1 MTRDGRTVDTIIVGG
16 GSAGCVLAG
25 RLSERPDH
33 RVLLLEGGPPDK
45 RIMLRIPAGY
55 GKTVVDP
62 SVMYYYQTEADP
74 HPAAKGHTWLRG
86 KVLGGS
92 SSVNGMIYLR
102 GHPSDYDEWEAA
114 GATGWGWSTMEQAF
128 REVEDHQSGA
138 DGVRGIGGPLKVS
151 IQPLDRIGRLLLD
164 AGVAAGLPER
174 DDLNRTGEEGI
185 GPTPCTIA
193 GGQRQSASQAFLRP
207 ALGRRNLEVMCN
219 APVARLLLDGR
230 RAIGVE
236 MADGTRHHAREVIL
250 SAGAIH
256 SPMLLMQAGIGPA
269 KALRKIGIKVIHD
282 LPGVGTNLREHKL
295 FSLQVRLNRALSR
308 NREYAGLRLAAN
320 VLRYGL
326 TRGGPLAR
334 TFDVN
339 ALVRSSADEVRPDLQ
354 ITLSGQT
361 ADSEGGA
368 IRMHDWHGLSAFGY
382 VLRPESAGHIV
393 PASPDP
399 AALPVIVSNFLAT
412 EGDRRRTIALARHL
426 RAIFAAPPLRDIVAE
441 EHFPGAAVSSDDEII
456 AAAHADQSAAH
467 AVGTCRIGTDPLA
480 VVDPQLRVR
489 GIQGLRVMDCSVMP
503 GQVSGNTNGPVTAMA
518 WHAARLIAD
527 G

>member
-1 MTRDGRTVDTIIVGG
+1 MTGAGRTVDTIIVGG
-16 GSAGCVLAG
+16 GSAGCVLAA
-25 RLSERPDH
+25 RLSEGAG
-33 RVLLLEGGPPDK
+33 RVLLLEAGPRDN
-45 RIMLRIPAGY
+45 RITLRMPAGY
-55 GKTVVDP
+55 GKTVTDP
-62 SVMYYYQTEADP
+62 SVMYYYQTEADA

-102 GHPSDYDEWEAA
+102 GHPADYDEWEAA
-114 GATGWGWSTMEQAF
+114 GATGWGWAAMQRAF
-128 REVEDHQSGA
+128 REIEDHQSGA

-151 IQPLDRIGRLLLD
+151 IQPLDRIGRMLVD
-164 AGVAAGLPER
+164 AGTAAGLPEAE
-174 DDLNRTGEEGI
+174 DLNRTGEEGI

-193 GGQRQSASQAFLRP
+193 NGRRSSAAQAFLRP

-219 APVARLLLDGR
+219 AQVARLLIEER

-236 MADGTRHHAREVIL
+236 MVDGTRHFAREVIL

-256 SPMLLMQAGIGPA
+256 SPMLLMQAGIGSGEV
-269 KALRKIGIKVIHD
+269 LRKAGISVVHD
-282 LPGVGTNLREHKL
+282 LPGVGANLREHKL
-295 FSLQVRLNRALSR
+295 FSLQVKLNRPLSR
-308 NREYAGLRLAAN
+308 NREFGGLRLAAN

-326 TRGGPLAR
+326 TRSGPLAR

-339 ALVRSSADEVRPDLQ
+339 ALARSSPDEARPDLQ
-354 ITLSGQT
+354 LTLSGQA
-361 ADSEGGA
+361 ADMADGK

-382 VLRPESAGHIV
+382 VLRPESAGHIQ
-393 PASPDP
+393 PASPDQ
-399 AALPVIVSNFLAT
+399 AAAPVIVTNYLAT
-412 EGDRRRTIALARHL
+412 EGDRRRTVATARLL

-441 EHFPGAAVSSDDEII
+441 EHFPGGDVRSDEDIL

-480 VVDPQLRVR
+480 VVDLQLRVH
-489 GIQGLRVMDCSVMP
+489 GIDGLRVMDCSVMP

-518 WHAARLIAD
+518 WHAAGMIA
-527 G
+527 GR